1 MENKYHWASYNIDNV
16 KRIYRLRGSS
26 RYESNYSSVEN
37 IVSQNLECIH
47 GAMRQLMN
55 RQHKLMLQNNEIMF
69 KRYLEMRVIEHSRFK

>member
-16 KRIYRLRGSS
+16 KRIFRLRGSS
-26 RYESNYSSVEN
+26 RSESNYSSVEK
-37 IVSQNLECIH
+37 IVSQSLECIH

-69 KRYLEMRVIEHSRFK
+69 KRHLEMRVIEQSRAI